1 MAEKENTQGPGTFII
16 LNHRRNVKTN
26 WGKHQ
31 YLPYHHSEHTIGVY
45 PQSANIKPFFKK
57 QLTDITDYRQLHC
70 QLCYHVPISYANTSA
85 VKLKFKRCTC

>member
-31 YLPYHHSEHTIGVY
+31 YLPYHHSEHTVGVY

-57 QLTDITDYRQLHC
+57 QLTDIMRQARHKKKKN
-70 QLCYHVPISYANTSA
+70 YYSNTTKSWSSC
-85 VKLKFKRCTC
+85 LTLFE